1 MFYLASH
8 IYDKFYKEDKLD
20 SLAYYFFLKKV
31 FKRKPIFYN
40 WTWKS
45 LNKSTGISINT
56 LKKHIGVL
64 IEEGLVVSKDNHL
77 HILTPKKKKKFIY
90 IPIVKGIYNIKVVL
104 KSLHLFC
111 SLARQAKK
119 IDKLNNPNAYKLLK
133 KCNSTMGFLTLSN
146 STIATKIDRK
156 SISTVQRRKE
166 KLKELNILSWR
177 YKYLPIEEYAERFGD
192 PYQVLPL
199 HRFKRLKGKLVVQIS
214 NHYSLSYFRKE
225 YQYISSHSTH
235 PKILYGLN
243 SQRA

>member
-77 HILTPKKKKKFIY
+77 HILTPKKKKKF
-90 IPIVKGIYNIKVVL
+90 
-104 KSLHLFC
+104 
-111 SLARQAKK
+111 
-119 IDKLNNPNAYKLLK
+119 
-133 KCNSTMGFLTLSN
+133 
-146 STIATKIDRK
+146 
-156 SISTVQRRKE
+156 
-166 KLKELNILSWR
+166 
-177 YKYLPIEEYAERFGD
+177 
-192 PYQVLPL
+192 
-199 HRFKRLKGKLVVQIS
+199 
-214 NHYSLSYFRKE
+214 
-225 YQYISSHSTH
+225 
-235 PKILYGLN
+235 
-243 SQRA
+243 

>member
-1 MFYLASH
+1 MYYLPSH

-20 SLAYYFFLKKV
+20 SLAYYFFLKNV
-31 FKRKPIFYN
+31 YVQHPIFYN

-45 LNKSTGISINT
+45 LNKSTGISVNT

-64 IEEGLVVSKDNHL
+64 IEEGLIAQSGKHL
-77 HILTPKKKKKFIY
+77 IILTPKPNKKKKYIY

-104 KSLHLFC
+104 KSLHIFC

-119 IDKLNNPNAYKLLK
+119 MDKLNNPNAYKLLK
-133 KCNSTMGFLTLSN
+133 KCNSTLGFLTLSN
-146 STIATKIDRK
+146 QTIANKIDRK

-166 KLKELNILSWR
+166 KLKELKLLSWR
-177 YKYLPIEEYAERFGD
+177 YKYLEVEKYAALFGD
-192 PYQVLPL
+192 PYEQIPL
-199 HRFKRLKGKLVVQIS
+199 HRFKYLKGILVVQIS
-214 NHYSLSYFRKE
+214 NHYSLSYFNK
-225 YQYISSHSTH
+225 QYISSHSTH